1 MNDFE
6 RKLREQPFRVPPLD
20 LRAAIFGS
28 AEAPSPIVEPAR
40 WTWRDWFWPSPEAW
54 GALAALW
61 IVFAVM
67 SAGNQSAEPVESTAG
82 AMAEPQFSA
91 TLLSYHNTSDL
102 NHVLDLTN

>member
-6 RKLREQPFRVPPLD
+6 RKLRQQPFRAPPPE
-20 LRAAIFGS
+20 LREAIFGR
-28 AEAPSPIVEPAR
+28 AEAPSHIVEPAR
-40 WTWRDWFWPSPEAW
+40 GTWRDWFWPSPHAW

-61 IVFAVM
+61 VVFAVL
-67 SAGNQSAEPVESTAG
+67 SIGNRSAEHAESTAG

-102 NHVLDLTN
+102 NHVLDFAN